1 MIPSCKHFKLID
13 DKGTRKIYGMTI
25 KKGVTVNLSWNSN
38 WPKCPACII
47 EQREKDIADL
57 VRRMHK
63 WLKWADDYL
72 SDLEF
77 TAPILEATEFND
89 VINEADW
96 WLKENTKKPAKEGK

>member
-38 WPKCPACII
+38 WPECPACII

-57 VRRMHK
+57 IKRMRDELFTFNSTLGFK
-63 WLKWADDYL
+63 SDTLEQAD
-72 SDLEF
+72 
-77 TAPILEATEFND
+77 A
-89 VINEADW
+89 
-96 WLKENTKKPAKEGK
+96 WLKEHEHGK